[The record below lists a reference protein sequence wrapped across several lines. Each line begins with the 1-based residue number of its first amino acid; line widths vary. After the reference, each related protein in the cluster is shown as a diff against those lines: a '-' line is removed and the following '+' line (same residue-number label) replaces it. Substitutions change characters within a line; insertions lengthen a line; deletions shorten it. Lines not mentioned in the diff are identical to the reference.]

1 MTSKKSKK
9 SKVPKVNGI
18 RMDINAPRV
27 TGTPELVAICIP
39 ENKPGNAAPVEL
51 CVHITNN
58 TSSSFPL
65 MIYGGLIPELMTPD
79 GQVTRPLEPINRQ
92 FGTQEHH
99 WSLIRSGETIGM
111 TLKAKLSWRNNSLQL
126 EVPTNPDYYWEP
138 PITPENSW
146 TFDALSFGTYQLRFV
161 YDNPS
166 REIISSNPKTSP
178 LTELVAIATD
188 RLATSF
194 INLRLVQS
202 TECNKSAVEVNS
214 IRFETL
220 VPEQVLSLPKKE
232 PGTKVSVQL
241 AGIRIT
247 NNTPHPLCFSFYT
260 TLIPEIVGV
269 DGQILQR
276 GYFSDWSRVAE
287 DSDFVVVIPGK
298 DVTLFPEATLWWQ
311 ENDQLLLVNDA
322 GDGGAYTFKL
332 TDNGTYKIQINYV
345 NKTGFSKIYEQET
358 RNWKQIENI
367 WMGMVTTPFVEF
379 HLSIV

>member
-1 MTSKKSKK
+1 MLNK
-9 SKVPKVNGI
+9 I
-18 RMDINAPRV
+18 IAPLYQYV
-27 TGTPELVAICIP
+27 
-39 ENKPGNAAPVEL
+39 
-51 CVHITNN
+51 
-58 TSSSFPL
+58 
-65 MIYGGLIPELMTPD
+65 
-79 GQVTRPLEPINRQ
+79 
-92 FGTQEHH
+92 
-99 WSLIRSGETIGM
+99 
-111 TLKAKLSWRNNSLQL
+111 KLSWRNNSLQL

-161 YDNPS
+161 YNNPS
-166 REIISSNPKTSP
+166 REILSSNPKTSQ
-178 LTELVAIATD
+178 LTELVGITTG
-188 RLATSF
+188 RLATPL

-202 TECNKSAVEVNS
+202 TESNKGAVEVDR

-247 NNTPHPLCFSFYT
+247 NNTPHPLRFSFYA

-298 DVTLFPEATLWWQ
+298 DVTFFPEATLWWQ

-322 GDGGAYTFKL
+322 GDGGAYTFQL

-345 NKTGFSKIYEQET
+345 NKTGFIKIYEQET
-358 RNWKQIENI
+358 RNSQQIENI

-379 HLSIV
+379 HLSRI